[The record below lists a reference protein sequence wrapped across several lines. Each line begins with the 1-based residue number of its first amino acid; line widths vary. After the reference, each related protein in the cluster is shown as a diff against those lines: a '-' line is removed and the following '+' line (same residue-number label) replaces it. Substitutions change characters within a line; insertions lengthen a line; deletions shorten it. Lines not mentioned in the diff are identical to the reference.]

1 MRKLIDQKEQIY
13 NEQADKLL
21 ESNER
26 MSDSVN
32 KLLKDQS
39 VKASGNVKILS
50 QIKAIFSFDKKAM
63 LGMTGAEKLQ
73 LAKMEYA
80 QRKEA
85 FNSIKTKLEKGEK
98 SLVKDID
105 ALLRS
110 YKKDID
116 RIDNELD
123 TEIDENRRKEL
134 KREKEDKVAKR

>member
-1 MRKLIDQKEQIY
+1 MRKLIDKKEQIY

-21 ESNER
+21 ESNEQ
-26 MSDSVN
+26 MSNSVN
-32 KLLKDQS
+32 KLLKDS
-39 VKASGNVKILS
+39 SIKASGNVKFLS
-50 QIKAIFSFDKKAM
+50 QIRAIFSFDKKAV
-63 LGMTGAEKLQ
+63 LGMTGAEKLE

-85 FNSIKTKLEKGEK
+85 FNSIKTKLEKGEQ

-116 RIDNELD
+116 RIDKELD
-123 TEIDENRRKEL
+123 TEIDENRKEDLRK
-134 KREKEDKVAKR
+134 EKEDRVAKK

>member
-1 MRKLIDQKEQIY
+1 MRKLIDQKERIY
-13 NEQADKLL
+13 NEQADRLL

-26 MSDSVN
+26 MSNSVN

-39 VKASGNVKILS
+39 VKASGNIKFLS

-85 FNSIKTKLEKGEK
+85 FNSIKTKLDKGEK

-116 RIDNELD
+116 RIDKELD

-134 KREKEDKVAKR
+134 KREKEGKVAKR

>member
-1 MRKLIDQKEQIY
+1 MRKLIDKKEQIY

-21 ESNER
+21 ESNEQ
-26 MSDSVN
+26 MSNSVN

-39 VKASGNVKILS
+39 TKASGNVKFLS
-50 QIKAIFSFDKKAM
+50 QIKAIFSFDKKAT

-85 FNSIKTKLEKGEK
+85 FNSIKIKLEKGEK

-105 ALLRS
+105 ALLQS
-110 YKKDID
+110 YKKDIE
-116 RIDNELD
+116 RIDKELD
-123 TEIDENRRKEL
+123 TELDENRKNKLTKEKL
-134 KREKEDKVAKR
+134 EKIAKK